1 MDAIKEVIDQA
12 YDEDLEERTV
22 TNGELSRSDIMEDRD
37 GHGRGAY
44 GRSVLRT
51 PSS

>member
-22 TNGELSRSDIMEDRD
+22 TNGELSRSDIWRMSIWRIEMGMEEGPMD
-37 GHGRGAY
+37 AAC
-44 GRSVLRT
+44 
-51 PSS
+51 